1 MKYLIYIL
9 VLIIAF
15 GSEAFDPT
23 APESEGLVAER
34 ELKKRKHKAPK
45 AASATKAPKAA
56 SATKA
61 PKAASAT
68 KAPSSNTKAPKD
80 DKAAKAAK
88 S

>member
-1 MKYLIYIL
+1 MKHLIYIL

-45 AASATKAPKAA
+45 AV

-68 KAPSSNTKAPKD
+68 KAPSSNTKAPKVGKPPKD

>member
-23 APESEGLVAER
+23 APESEDLVAER

-45 AASATKAPKAA
+45 AASATKAP
-56 SATKA
+56 
-61 PKAASAT
+61 
-68 KAPSSNTKAPKD
+68 SSNTKAPKVGKPPKD